1 MSDSHT
7 KHVEDHLSDLLISHK
22 NLRISLIF
30 NIDRMK

>member
-7 KHVEDHLSDLLISHK
+7 KHVEDHLSDLYYLF
-22 NLRISLIF
+22 ISLKF